1 MTELSTWT
9 ARPLPDGRPL
19 EGRHVRLERLD
30 AARHGAELGAVLSG
44 PETASLYDYLG
55 DAPPDSPAEVIAWAE
70 RMEAVADPF
79 FYAIVD
85 RATGKAVGRFALMR
99 IDPANG
105 VIEVGNV
112 LYSPL
117 LARSAAATEA
127 QYLLARHVFDD
138 LGYRRHEWKCN
149 NLNAPSKRAGVRL
162 GFSYEGLFK
171 QHMIIKGHNRDT
183 AWFAIVDRE
192 WPVIRGAF
200 EAWLDPANFDA
211 AGAQV
216 RSLAAIRAGL
226 AGARP

>member
-1 MTELSTWT
+1 
-9 ARPLPDGRPL
+9 
-19 EGRHVRLERLD
+19 
-30 AARHGAELGAVLSG
+30 
-44 PETASLYDYLG
+44 
-55 DAPPDSPAEVIAWAE
+55 
-70 RMEAVADPF
+70 
-79 FYAIVD
+79 
-85 RATGKAVGRFALMR
+85 MR

-183 AWFAIVDRE
+183 AWFAMVDRE

-211 AGAQV
+211 GGAQV